1 MKPKYSVIVPVYNAE
16 KTLKRCVDS
25 LLGQNYAYAQII
37 LVNDGSQDSS
47 GDLCREYAERWDGIT
62 YIEKENGGVS
72 SARNA
77 GIDLAEGEY
86 ITFVDSDDFVCP
98 GYFTGLD
105 EILAEHRVDFV
116 FFSYATT
123 DGNTAKTHA
132 RQPYV
137 SQDKMDCFRRLGE
150 EIYKKEINSP
160 WGKAYR
166 ADRIQEKEIRFPEG
180 LSIGEDRI
188 FNIAYALSCESLCI
202 SEKVLYTVSVEN
214 ENSLSRGGRKDL
226 DQQFQLYDEALKQV
240 LERTELKKEYLQHI
254 LEAINFA
261 EVRSVY
267 SNAKRMHI
275 AGASAAQRHAMIKKK
290 CQAIKEKKLAIPNS
304 RYCKMLYLPV
314 RWKLVRVID
323 AMSKRLAKG

>member
-16 KTLKRCVDS
+16 TTLARCVDS
-25 LLGQNYAYAQII
+25 LLSQDYAHAQII
-37 LVNDGSQDSS
+37 LVNDGSIDRS
-47 GDLCREYAERWDGIT
+47 GELCRAYAKEYDRVIFA
-62 YIEKENGGVS
+62 EKENGGVS

-77 GIDLAEGEY
+77 GLDLAEGEY

-98 GYFTGLD
+98 GYFAELD
-105 EILAEHRVDFV
+105 KILTDHPVDFV
-116 FFSYATT
+116 LSSYAIT
-123 DGNTAKTHA
+123 DGDTVKTHS
-132 RQPYV
+132 RQPYA
-137 SQDKMDCFRRLGE
+137 SQNKKDCFKILGE
-150 EIYKKEINSP
+150 AIYKKEINSP

-166 ADRIQEKEIRFPEG
+166 ADIIQEKEIRFPEG

-188 FNIAYALSCESLCI
+188 FNIAYALSCESLYM

-214 ENSLSRGGRKDL
+214 ENSLSRKVRNDL
-226 DQQFQLYDEALKQV
+226 AQQFQLYDDALKQV
-240 LERTELKKEYLQHI
+240 LERTELEKEYFQYI

-275 AGASAAQRHAMIKKK
+275 AGANATERRAMIQKK
-290 CQAIKEKKLAIPNS
+290 CQAIKGKKLPIPNS
-304 RYCKMLYLPV
+304 RYCKLLYFPV

-323 AMSKRLAKG
+323 AMAKRLARG